1 MAQSLM
7 VKQIS
12 PRLLSDI
19 TQAVGGTLSLS
30 RECLYAIVTVPHMEK
45 LCVTDASVPKYKAR
59 RGSF

>member
-1 MAQSLM
+1 M

-30 RECLYAIVTVPHMEK
+30 RECLYAIVTAPYMEK
-45 LCVTDASVPKYKAR
+45 LCVADAPVPKYKAR
-59 RGSF
+59 RGSV

>member
-1 MAQSLM
+1 M

-30 RECLYAIVTVPHMEK
+30 RECLYAIVTAAYMEK
-45 LCVTDASVPKYKAR
+45 LCVADAPVPKYKAR
-59 RGSF
+59 RGSV